1 MIWERETDRQ
11 KQREGGTERE
21 KETDRGRHRENRLE
35 HLSKIPGG
43 MLGNA
48 KFLFL
53 AFNALPRFLNGHK
66 VRKQMSTATV
76 LYNQWGPGGTS
87 DTLQPPMQ
95 Y

>member
-1 MIWERETDRQ
+1 MRERDRQ
-11 KQREGGTERE
+11 TETE
-21 KETDRGRHRENRLE
+21 RGRHRERERDRQRETQRQRENRLE

-76 LYNQWGPGGTS
+76 LYNQ
-87 DTLQPPMQ
+87 
-95 Y
+95 